1 MTGSAPSASAASS
14 AAAASAAAAESTR
27 SFQGFR
33 DLRLVGRQVRFEQLS
48 FWLNPF
54 GAFFTIVFAVIFLVL
69 LSSTAGSQSISYYA
83 GIKATQYYVPSFIAY
98 GIMSS
103 CFNIQAITLVN
114 RREMG
119 LLKRLRLSPLP
130 TPLLM
135 AAIFI
140 SSMVVAAISVIFLFV
155 IGKLAYG
162 IHGPASALAV
172 VVTALVGMLAF
183 TGLAVGMSTVVP
195 NADAAGPMVS
205 LAFFLLVV
213 VSGLYFPIKPGSAL
227 SNIAN
232 IFPVRHMITGMNTA
246 FNAPNGGSPW
256 PWHDYLVLLAWGVVG
271 SFLALRRWSWS
282 PRRG

>member
-1 MTGSAPSASAASS
+1 MTSS
-14 AAAASAAAAESTR
+14 AAAAASSASASASAAPSPESTR

-33 DLRLVGRQVRFEQLS
+33 DLRLIGRQVRFEQLS

-54 GAFFTIVFAVIFLVL
+54 GALFTIVFSVLFLVL
-69 LSSTAGSQSISYYA
+69 LSSTAGSQNISYYA

-140 SSMVVAAISVIFLFV
+140 SSMIVAAIGVILLFL
-155 IGKLAYG
+155 IGKIAYG
-162 IHGPASALAV
+162 VHGPASTLAV
-172 VVTALVGMLAF
+172 VVTTLVGMLAF

-205 LAFFLLVV
+205 LTFFLLVAF
-213 VSGLYFPIKPGSAL
+213 SGLYFPIQPGSTL
-227 SNIAN
+227 SNIAD
-232 IFPVRHMITGMNTA
+232 IFPVRHMISGMNTA
-246 FNAPNGGSPW
+246 FNAPPGSSPW